1 MREKLNES
9 KAAQV
14 GLVIVLAAVV
24 AFMLLGKGSSSSGA
38 EVETA
43 EIPTTETTGETTG
56 ETAIVAATAAGA
68 GELPTSVPAQPL
80 PQPFTAAYDADKTVA
95 LLVVHDGGIDDKYT
109 KRALR
114 EAATVEDVAVIVVPA
129 KQIYRYASV
138 TVGLN
143 VSQLPAL
150 IVVRPKSLSHG
161 VPQATVSYGYQT
173 EDSIGQML
181 RDAAYKGPEDTTY
194 HPG

>member
-1 MREKLNES
+1 MREKLNEN

-14 GLVIVLAAVV
+14 GLIVVLAAVV

-43 EIPTTETTGETTG
+43 EVPTTETAAAVVETS
-56 ETAIVAATAAGA
+56 AGA
-68 GELPTSVPAQPL
+68 GELPTSVPAPPP
-80 PQPFTAAYDADKTVA
+80 PQPFTAAYDSDKTVA

-109 KRALR
+109 KRALQ
-114 EAATVEDVAVIVVPA
+114 EAATVEGTAVIVVPA
-129 KQIYRYASV
+129 KQISRYASV
-138 TVGLN
+138 TVGLD

-150 IVVRPKSLSHG
+150 IVMRPKSLSHG

-173 EDSIGQML
+173 VDSIGQML
-181 RDAAYKGPEDTTY
+181 RDAAYNGPEDTTY